1 MAVYL
6 GNKKISL
13 KSGYTSGGGGGGM
26 KAFFEAGGKCGWS
39 TFTDLT
45 GILQYNDTENV
56 TDMSSM
62 FYHCR
67 YLTTIPLL
75 NTSNVTNMLSM
86 FASCGNLLEVPLFDI
101 SKVVNTTYGLIG
113 MFAECTSLKE
123 IPAFDVSN
131 AKNLDSIFSGCSG
144 LTAIHMTG
152 MKVSLDISASTN
164 FTHEAL
170 LEILNN
176 LGSAASGQ
184 ILTMGR
190 ENLKKLTYD
199 DKKIAKDK
207 GWTLE

>member
-39 TFTDLT
+39 KFTDLT

-62 FYHCR
+62 FYNCR
-67 YLTTIPLL
+67 HLTTIPLL
-75 NTSNVTNMLSM
+75 NTSNATSMVSM
-86 FASCGNLLEVPLFDI
+86 FAGCNNLLEVPLFDI
-101 SKVVNTTYGLIG
+101 SKAVNNDYGLIG
-113 MFAECTSLKE
+113 MFAECSALKE

-131 AKNLDSIFSGCSG
+131 AKNLDSIFSSCSG

-152 MKVSLDISASTN
+152 MKVNFDISASTK

-176 LGSAASGQ
+176 LASASGQ
-184 ILTMGR
+184 TLIMGR
-190 ENLKKLTYD
+190 ENLAKLTSYD
-199 DKKIAKDK
+199 KRIATKK

>member
-1 MAVYL
+1 MAIYL

-39 TFTDLT
+39 NFTDLT

-67 YLTTIPLL
+67 HLTTVPLL
-75 NTSNVTNMLSM
+75 NTSNVTSMMSM
-86 FASCGNLLEVPLFDI
+86 FASCNNLLEVPLFDI
-101 SKVVNTTYGLIG
+101 SKAVNTNYGLIG
-113 MFAECTSLKE
+113 MFSECSALKE

-131 AKNLDSIFSGCSG
+131 AKNLDSIFSSCSS

-152 MKVSLDISASTN
+152 MKVNFDISASTK

-176 LGSAASGQ
+176 LASAPGK
-184 ILTMGR
+184 ILIMGR
-190 ENLKKLTYD
+190 ENINKLTSYD
-199 DKKIAKDK
+199 KAIATNK
-207 GWTLE
+207 GWSLE

>member
-39 TFTDLT
+39 KFTDLT

-62 FYHCR
+62 FYNCR

-75 NTSNVTNMLSM
+75 NTSNALYMTSM
-86 FASCGNLLEVPLFDI
+86 FAGCNNLLEVPLFDI
-101 SKVVNTTYGLIG
+101 SKAVNTDYGLIG
-113 MFAECTSLKE
+113 MFVECSALKE

-152 MKVSLDISASTN
+152 MKVNFDISASTN

-170 LEILNN
+170 VEILNN
-176 LGSAASGQ
+176 LGSAPGQ
-184 ILTMGR
+184 TLIMGR
-190 ENLKKLTYD
+190 ENLKKLTSYD
-199 DKKIAKDK
+199 KEIATNK

>member
-39 TFTDLT
+39 NFTDLT

-56 TDMSSM
+56 TDLSSM
-62 FYHCR
+62 FYNCR

-75 NTSNVTNMLSM
+75 NTSNATSMVSM
-86 FASCGNLLEVPLFDI
+86 FASCNNLLEVPLFDI
-101 SKVVNTTYGLIG
+101 SKVVSTDYGLIG
-113 MFAECTSLKE
+113 MFAECSALKE
-123 IPAFDVSN
+123 IPAFDVST
-131 AKNLDSIFSGCSG
+131 AKNLDSIFSSCSG

-152 MKVSLDISASTN
+152 MKVNFDISASTK
-164 FTHEAL
+164 FTHAAL

-176 LGSAASGQ
+176 LGSAAGQ
-184 ILTMGR
+184 TLTMGQ
-190 ENLKKLTYD
+190 ENLNKLNSGE
-199 DKKIAKDK
+199 KRIATRK
-207 GWTLE
+207 GWTLA